1 MSTVDNWRRPSAGEM
16 MCYYAGARRIHMT
29 FARRMAL
36 TLGAVLG
43 LAAVSWAQGMGMM
56 RPPEMPGQ
64 FNPVVGSGAEYEIT
78 SNGQKV
84 NWAYAVVGKETVNGQ
99 DGYWLEM
106 RADSPRGKMVMKQ
119 LMVSQPGKVDIERMI
134 MQAPGR
140 PPMEMPMA
148 MVSRMAGAT
157 HPQATGS
164 DHGQGEMV
172 GSESV
177 TVPAGT
183 FTAEHFRSTSNGKTA
198 DVWASA
204 KVAPYGLVKMTS
216 ADTNMVLVKVLDH
229 ETSQITGEP
238 QKMNFPG
245 MPQ

>member
-1 MSTVDNWRRPSAGEM
+1 MTQFRNW
-16 MCYYAGARRIHMT
+16 
-29 FARRMAL
+29 AL
-36 TLGAVLG
+36 ALGAALG
-43 LAAVSWAQGMGMM
+43 LATVCWSQGMM

-64 FNPVVGSGAEYEIT
+64 FNPVVGSGGEYQIT
-78 SNGQKV
+78 SNGKTI
-84 NWAYAVVGKETVNGQ
+84 NWTYAVVGKETANGQ

-106 RADSPRGKMVMKQ
+106 RADTARGKMVMKQ
-119 LMVSQPGKVDIERMI
+119 LMVSQPGKMQIERMI

-148 MVSRMAGAT
+148 MMSRMGGGTHAAASD
-157 HPQATGS
+157 HPQ
-164 DHGQGEMV
+164 GELV
-172 GSESV
+172 GTESL

-183 FTAEHFRSTSNGKTA
+183 FTAEHFRSTTNGKTA
-198 DVWASA
+198 DVWAST

-216 ADTNMVLVKVLDH
+216 ADTTMVLVKVLDH
-229 ETSQITGEP
+229 ETSQITAEP